1 MADPLFYIG
10 VLQLTVVFLS
20 IFAGVIAIRLFKFS
34 KHKDL
39 AAWKYLMIVLLLFA
53 GVEIIGIL
61 DAFNIARNLNPLRH
75 VVPSVIMMVII
86 AAVLKQR
93 ESL

>member
-34 KHKDL
+34 KRKDL
-39 AAWKYLMIVLLLFA
+39 GAWKYLMIVLLLFA
-53 GVEIIGIL
+53 GIEIIGIL
-61 DAFNIARNLNPLRH
+61 DAFNIARSLSPLRH
-75 VVPSVIMMVII
+75 VLPSVVMLIII